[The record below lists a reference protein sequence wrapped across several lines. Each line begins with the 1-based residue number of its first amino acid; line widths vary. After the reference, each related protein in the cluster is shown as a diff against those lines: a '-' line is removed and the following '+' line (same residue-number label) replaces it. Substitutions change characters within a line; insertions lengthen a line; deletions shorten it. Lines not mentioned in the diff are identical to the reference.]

1 MRGKLDGGQA
11 RARRRRAQEDSQQL
25 APSHSRIAKV
35 ISFLAIGDETC
46 IGLEVVPKPF
56 TAAPFYPP
64 APHADPNV
72 RTRPIRAYAQVRGY
86 TCGFA
91 SALTVLHSF
100 QRNVPPRDLYKRLGT
115 NREGTGQ
122 TAIVREL
129 RNAGVSANLRYDMK
143 FAALRRSIDAG
154 KLIIGYHHR
163 VEHWVV
169 IYGYGLDPERV
180 FVADPVIE
188 WRSEHL
194 WERYGPKL
202 ADFGIVC
209 SPRKIRPRAPA
220 NHERRDCI

>member
-1 MRGKLDGGQA
+1 MLGFAVSL
-11 RARRRRAQEDSQQL
+11 
-25 APSHSRIAKV
+25 V
-35 ISFLAIGDETC
+35 YW
-46 IGLEVVPKPF
+46 VVVVAKPF
-56 TAAPFYPP
+56 TPAPFFPP
-64 APHADPNV
+64 VPYADPHAIV
-72 RTRPIRAYAQVRGY
+72 RPIRAYAQVRGY

-100 QRNVPPRDLYKRLGT
+100 QRNVRPIDLYQSLGT

-129 RNAGVSANLRYDMK
+129 RSAGVSANIRYDVD
-143 FAALRRSIDAG
+143 FETLRRTIDAG

-169 IYGYGLDPERV
+169 VYGYGLEPERV

-194 WERYGPKL
+194 WEHYGPKL
-202 ADFGIVC
+202 SNFGIVC
-209 SPRKIRPRAPA
+209 SPRRRRARA
-220 NHERRDCI
+220 AA

>member
-1 MRGKLDGGQA
+1 VLGRHG
-11 RARRRRAQEDSQQL
+11 RAPTKGTRRVASGNTESLFIRVTLHLVAN
-25 APSHSRIAKV
+25 V
-35 ISFLAIGDETC
+35 ISLLAIDDETC
-46 IGLEVVPKPF
+46 ICLEVVPKPF

-129 RNAGVSANLRYDMK
+129 RNAGVSANLRYDMN

-209 SPRKIRPRAPA
+209 SPRKIRARA
-220 NHERRDCI
+220 